1 MSAARENGKIALRP
15 GRRALRL
22 AAWLL
27 IVVLLVV
34 AAVQVVL
41 WTDLPRQ
48 QILAA
53 CTRRLGADTSAEGFR
68 TTWGGTTALERV
80 SLTLPLAER
89 PVLMIDE
96 MTILHRS
103 LPGLLITRKPAIQSV
118 TVRGVTLELHKDRRG
133 RWNLA
138 QLLAGLPA
146 AADDKTGSPSAPP
159 ALHVEGM
166 TVVIIGDGGRR
177 EAVGPLHI
185 EGRSTGPITWAF
197 EASVPNRLDVGG
209 RIGCV
214 ANWPHEV
221 RFDARGLDPVCTL
234 LAESLPPGIAVR
246 GAWTGQYRNGAVT
259 GLLEMDALEGG
270 PHHLSGEATIEI
282 TEGQILVAP
291 ERLRWAMHTDAT
303 PLVELTGGYA
313 KATSEGFAV
322 SDVTL
327 TGDKYT
333 AEITAFGTWAD
344 GHSAWEGVW
353 AYADPE
359 KDGFVHGTLRC
370 ELHAPG
376 HGLKRISASATLD
389 GRTAAGELSTSLHI
403 QGHGVD
409 WRRSQWTCRL
419 QAPEWSRDG
428 ERMRLD
434 SIEADLEFDGT
445 TLWLRDVDVPTAD
458 LARGRGYWSPSDP
471 NWLADIE
478 LTGVRLGPAQ
488 KALDLRL
495 SVSGDGKSLHLTHLD
510 ARRGGVSLLAAGAM
524 DLPSTELRDVEV
536 TCTMRPEGVDP
547 NEPSGE
553 LRTRMTAQ
561 GTIAPANLN
570 LTGSVSARRLAV
582 HGKPVPDIH
591 VPFQA
596 RLDQDRL
603 AFECEAF
610 DYFGGRCH
618 VSGGAAVPPKSLDA
632 RVSGQSLVL
641 EQIARLVADSTDL
654 EGTASVDVQLTV
666 PLQSPAAWAGKG
678 RWRVEGVRYGAFRA
692 ETGGGRLAVSSQV
705 VAIEDSGLQS
715 SRGRIAGDAKV
726 PLAGGHIEAAVD
738 IVAWPVQVTDPNL
751 AVEVSGNAVF
761 AVDLGRHKGAGTG
774 TFSAEVML
782 HGSTLGVGR
791 FAAATDGES
800 LEIDA
805 LRIETLGGHAKGKA
819 HLPFKDWYKS
829 RLDVRWE
836 DLDLSMASAWWPFL
850 EGMEGVSNGTL
861 HVAPADEPRAFE
873 PLCLTA
879 EAAIRDGRFRGGTI
893 GDGALVAY
901 AGPNRIVLSRGD
913 WDALGG
919 HIRFHGSRMGRA
931 EATSHHLLANIAGVQ
946 LNQLVRSIHPQ
957 ANPVPGT
964 LDARVALMGTENL
977 STLTGNAVVQ
987 LSEAELIGNTVI
999 SALYAV
1005 LDTET
1010 PTTSPSGVGHAELHL
1025 AGTQLSIDS
1034 FYYRSRGTEVRGVG
1048 QIENLTLGPASPVSG
1063 YAFGVDRPLHLP
1075 ELFGLRELDRLMAVI
1090 QKNAVTAEIEGTL
1103 GEPRVRIVPLA
1114 QVGGQ
1119 VRRFVAS
1126 QLGTAQ

>member
-1 MSAARENGKIALRP
+1 MVAARENGKIALRP
-15 GRRALRL
+15 GHRALRV
-22 AAWLL
+22 AAWLVV
-27 IVVLLVV
+27 IVLLVV
-34 AAVQVVL
+34 AVVQVVL

-68 TTWGGTTALERV
+68 TTWGGATILERV
-80 SLTLPLAER
+80 TLTLPLAER
-89 PVLMIDE
+89 PLLTIDE
-96 MTILHRS
+96 VTILHRS
-103 LPGLLITRKPAIQSV
+103 LPGLLITRRPAIQSV

-146 AADDKTGSPSAPP
+146 RADDQTGPPFVPP
-159 ALHVEGM
+159 ALHVEGV
-166 TVVIIGDGGRR
+166 TVVIVGDDGRR
-177 EAVGPLHI
+177 ETVGPLHI
-185 EGRSTGPITWAF
+185 EGRSAGALTWTF
-197 EASVPNRLDVGG
+197 EAGVPDTLNING

-221 RFDARGLDPVCTL
+221 HFDVRGLDPVCPL
-234 LAESLPPGIAVR
+234 LAESLPPGIAIR
-246 GAWTGQYRNGAVT
+246 GAWTGQCRNGAVT
-259 GLLEMDALEGG
+259 GLLELGALEGG
-270 PHHLSGEATIEI
+270 PHHLTGEATIEI

-291 ERLRWAMHTDAT
+291 ERLRWATHTDAG
-303 PLVELTGGYA
+303 PLIELAGGYA
-313 KATSEGFAV
+313 KATSKGFAV

-327 TGDKYT
+327 TAGKYT

-344 GHSAWEGVW
+344 SHGAWEGVW
-353 AYADPE
+353 AYADPD
-359 KDGFVHGTLRC
+359 KDAFVHGTLRG

-389 GRTAAGELSTSLHI
+389 GRTAVGELSTSLHI

-419 QAPEWSRDG
+419 QAPEWSRDDG
-428 ERMRLD
+428 RMSLH
-434 SIEADLEFDGT
+434 SIEANLEFDGT

-478 LTGVRLGPAQ
+478 LAGVRLGPAQ

-495 SVSGDGKSLHLTHLD
+495 SVSGDGKSLHLAHLD
-510 ARRGGVSLLAAGAM
+510 ARQGGVSLLAAGAM

-536 TCTMRPEGVDP
+536 ACTMRPEGVDP

-561 GTIAPANLN
+561 GTISPANLN
-570 LTGSVSARRLAV
+570 LAGSVSARRLAV

-596 RLDQDRL
+596 RLDPEHL
-603 AFECEAF
+603 AFECETF
-610 DYFGGRCH
+610 EYFGGRCH
-618 VSGGAAVPPKSLDA
+618 VSGGAALPPKSLDA

-705 VAIEDSGLQS
+705 VALEDSELQS
-715 SRGRIAGDAKV
+715 RRGRIAGDAKV
-726 PLAGGHIEAAVD
+726 PLAGGHVEAAVD
-738 IVAWPVQVTDPNL
+738 IVAWPVQVTDPNI
-751 AVEVSGNAVF
+751 AVEVNGNAVF

-774 TFSAEVML
+774 TFSAEVIL

-805 LRIETLGGHAKGKA
+805 LRIETLGGHAEGKA
-819 HLPFKDWYKS
+819 HLPFKDGYKS

-836 DLDLSMASAWWPFL
+836 DLDLSMASTWWPFL

-861 HVAPADEPRAFE
+861 HVAPADELRAFE
-873 PLCLTA
+873 PLRLTA
-879 EAAIRDGRFRGGTI
+879 ETAIRDGRFRGGTI

-913 WDALGG
+913 WNALGG

-931 EATSHHLLANIAGVQ
+931 EATSHHLLANVTGVQ
-946 LNQLVRSIHPQ
+946 LNQLVHSIHPQ

-964 LDARVALMGTENL
+964 LDARVALMGTEDL

-1048 QIENLTLGPASPVSG
+1048 RIENLALGPASPVSG

-1090 QKNAVTAEIEGTL
+1090 QKSAITAEIEGTL
-1103 GEPRVRIVPLA
+1103 GEPQVHIVPLA
-1114 QVGGQ
+1114 QVGSQ
-1119 VRRFVAS
+1119 VRRFLVS